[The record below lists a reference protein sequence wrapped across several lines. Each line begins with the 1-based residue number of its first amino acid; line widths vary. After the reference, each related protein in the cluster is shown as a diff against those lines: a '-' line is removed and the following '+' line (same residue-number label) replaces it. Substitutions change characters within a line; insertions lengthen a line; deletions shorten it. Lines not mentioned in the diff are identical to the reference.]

1 MMVFFRETKKL
12 LDCVSINDL
21 DRERVQHSHIAQLSF
36 PDEQPGLTNSKTHRR
51 GRVAAS
57 ELTIKRSPPTPN
69 WV

>member
-1 MMVFFRETKKL
+1 MMAFFRETKKL

-36 PDEQPGLTNSKTHRR
+36 PDKQPGLTNR